1 MAATESGVRGFLSPF
16 EVAAPEGCDGWESLY
31 PYYARFS
38 EERRASEEARG
49 WFRDGMHFPEPMYPF
64 DYITADT
71 PFLCLGQANSRIF
84 AVPPALGID
93 HRVLYGWV
101 YMSANGVSDPEEI
114 GRRAE
119 IFGRRAG
126 FYFQN
131 WEELYG
137 RWRAK
142 VEATIGE
149 LEMLEVPEL
158 PELEDEAVVT
168 EGRGIGSSHTLLV
181 AYNRLLESVDRIWQ
195 YHFEFLNLGYAAY
208 LVYYELCRQS
218 FPDIADQTIA
228 KMVAG
233 IDVAL
238 FRPDEELKRLAARAI
253 ELGVADAVKGAA
265 DETAL
270 IDALVNDEAGQA
282 WLADW
287 HATKTP
293 WFNYSNG
300 NGFYHHHRSWID
312 DAAIPLGG
320 LRSYVERLQAGED
333 VARPFEAVSA
343 ERDRITAEYRA
354 LLPDEA
360 TTAAFDQNLGL
371 ARTVFPYV
379 ESHNFYVEHWYHTI
393 FWNKVREFGALLAR
407 HGFFADAEDV
417 FFLQRQE
424 VSDALV
430 DLRLAWAAGSEARG
444 PGYWPPIVARRKE
457 IMAAMR
463 RWSPPPALGAVPD
476 TIAEPM
482 TIMLWGITT
491 ERVREWAAAD
501 RADGRTLTGFAGS
514 PGIAEGR
521 ARVVLDVREIND
533 LESGDILVAPVT
545 SPSWTPVF
553 GKIAAAV
560 SDIGGIMSHAA
571 IVSREYG
578 VPAVVGTARAT
589 ARIKTGDP
597 AKPVSVRSSA
607 RSAAAHSRTRSVVMP
622 QSMIVIGSVIV
633 SGTAPSAG
641 GGVHRRIASTIALR
655 RSTIGGQ

>member
-1 MAATESGVRGFLSPF
+1 MAATEPGIRGFQSPF
-16 EVAAPEGCDGWESLY
+16 EVEAPQGSEGWESMY

-64 DYITADT
+64 DFVTADS
-71 PFLCLGQANSRIF
+71 PYLCLGQANTRIF

-101 YMSANGVSDPEEI
+101 YMSANGVADPAEI

-131 WEELYG
+131 WDELYG
-137 RWRAK
+137 RWQTK
-142 VEATIGE
+142 VEATIADIAA
-149 LEMLEVPEL
+149 LEVPDL

-181 AYNRLLESVDRIWQ
+181 AYHRLLESVDRIWQ

-208 LVYYELCRQS
+208 LVYYELCHQS
-218 FPDIADQTIA
+218 FPDISDQTIA

-238 FRPDEELKRLAARAI
+238 FRPDQELKRLAARAI
-253 ELGVADAVKGAA
+253 ELGVGDAVQGAR
-265 DETAL
+265 
-270 IDALVNDEAGQA
+270 DEADLESRLQGLDGGGL

-287 HATKTP
+287 HASKAP

-300 NGFYHHHRSWID
+300 NGFYHHHRSWVD
-312 DAAIPLGG
+312 DPAIPLQAVG
-320 LRSYVERLQAGED
+320 SYVARLEAGED
-333 VARPFEAVSA
+333 IARPLAAVTA

-354 LLPDEA
+354 LLPDDEA
-360 TTAAFDQNLGL
+360 IAAFDQNLGL
-371 ARTVFPYV
+371 ARMVFPYV

-407 HGFFADAEDV
+407 HGFVEDAEDV
-417 FFLQRQE
+417 FFLQRHE
-424 VSDALV
+424 ISDALV

-457 IMAAMR
+457 IMDAVR
-463 RWSPPPALGAVPD
+463 RWSPPPALGTVPD
-476 TIAEPM
+476 TITEPM

-501 RADGRTLTGFAGS
+501 RGDDRTLTGLAGS
-514 PGIAEGR
+514 PGIVEGP
-521 ARVVLDVREIND
+521 ARVILDVRQLAD
-533 LESGDILVAPVT
+533 LEAGEILVAPVT

-560 SDIGGIMSHAA
+560 SDIGGTMSHAA

-578 VPAVVGTARAT
+578 VPAVVGTADAT
-589 ARIKTGDP
+589 ARIRTGDRLR
-597 AKPVSVRSSA
+597 VDG
-607 RSAAAHSRTRSVVMP
+607 AA
-622 QSMIVIGSVIV
+622 
-633 SGTAPSAG
+633 GT
-641 GGVHRRIASTIALR
+641 VTIL
-655 RSTIGGQ
+655 G